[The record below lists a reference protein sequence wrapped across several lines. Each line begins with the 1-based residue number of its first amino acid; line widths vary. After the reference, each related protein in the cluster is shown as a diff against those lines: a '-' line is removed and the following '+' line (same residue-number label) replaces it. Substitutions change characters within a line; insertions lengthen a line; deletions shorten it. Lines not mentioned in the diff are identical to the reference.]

1 MITACRRETVGL
13 EEENRVVIDT
23 RIGPL
28 SLRTEKLSMESKPNG
43 FNGFRGVLHAMR
55 NVTSLLL
62 TILVWG
68 VVFWWETG
76 GDSLSSERG
85 GVGGGGSTMF
95 EEEVSGL
102 MGSMG
107 RLRERIELEIQRCAD
122 GKPGLLM
129 SEFRR
134 VKTVMQEIGKKKA
147 WDEIE
152 RLKACL
158 AVLRSGGE
166 SVVGQLDD
174 FFDEIVEGR
183 KIVLD
188 ICTHCHR

>member
-107 RLRERIELEIQRCAD
+107 RLRE
-122 GKPGLLM
+122 
-129 SEFRR
+129 
-134 VKTVMQEIGKKKA
+134 
-147 WDEIE
+147 
-152 RLKACL
+152 
-158 AVLRSGGE
+158 
-166 SVVGQLDD
+166 
-174 FFDEIVEGR
+174 
-183 KIVLD
+183 
-188 ICTHCHR
+188 